1 MRSALFILLLLIYC
15 TGTLFAQLPVW
26 PLVTGYPQSGSTN
39 NTTSTTPHQYVDWT
53 SANPSSIIIPSTGSN
68 RIGPTQA
75 GINGCNELEFFTLH
89 NGEFNAAT
97 AALEVY
103 TPAGTYL
110 PLAGGDMNVSAG
122 DFEVQ
127 IVRRPGNPNQWFLIY
142 NLAPTSYPSGNPGYQ
157 SCYLAYSLIEVIGGT
172 ASYVLDGLGNPIQDK
187 ILDIGGTNY
196 QYFSGKATSR
206 TSVVVGYDH
215 DIYVQRR
222 TQGFGSASI
231 SSTFQIDRFSVS
243 TQDNIVH
250 TGSSSAVNGYS
261 WNLMVGASPIELS
274 PTENSLAVTARTQNN
289 NQQETYLFDPA
300 NLTAAP
306 NTIRISDLWIE
317 FTAPP
322 TGMTGL
328 FHQASA
334 FDFSNGTGVDWLRNF
349 ERKISG
355 WEYSPN
361 GDYLYFCGGGYVS
374 GASQNIT
381 YLAQID
387 LNQTISGNHV
397 VRLQVQQPNVA
408 GTFNAT
414 SGVGDS
420 WNSSNYTNLWE
431 RRGIGRLQSCYDGNL
446 YFTKSST
453 EELFV
458 IPNPDNPLPINMV
471 PSDLDLSTPQTPN
484 ISLNGYA
491 GFMPDQIDGYNY
503 LYGAGNSTG
512 QLLEA
517 VTDSIVSGDTLA
529 ICAPST
535 VDVIADWGTS
545 ADYLWNTGDTSQQ
558 LSLSQAGTYTVDVYV
573 NGCFITTDSVHVI
586 GGNISVDL
594 GPDSSFCNPGALLL
608 DATTT
613 GANYLWQ
620 DGSTQSTYQ
629 VTTTGNYWVTIDAGG
644 CIASDTIQVTVLP
657 GTNPQLGPDT
667 TICDNNATIFYD
679 VTEPGATYIW
689 QDGSTNPTFT
699 VTASGTYWVES
710 SIGSC
715 NAADTVS
722 VIIAEQPDVDLG
734 NDTTFCGP
742 IEYVLDASCSNCL
755 YDWQDGSTGPN
766 LDVSSA
772 GTYYVTVNNS
782 GCVASDTVE
791 ILQYFAPEISI
802 NNIELCELG
811 QELITLNASGSTY
824 LWQDGTT
831 GNNYLV
837 NEPGVYSVIVTN
849 FCGSDT
855 VDFQAIPV
863 ECFCDM
869 YVPNTYTPD
878 GDEFNQEFRAYTD
891 CALQYFEMEIFNR
904 WGELIFVTYN
914 INDVWDANYKGKPVQ
929 DGTYTWKLEYSFADL
944 VPNEKIGHVSVIR

>member
-1 MRSALFILLLLIYC
+1 MKSALFIFLLLIC
-15 TGTLFAQLPVW
+15 CSASSFAQLPVW

-53 SANPSSIIIPSTGSN
+53 SANPSSITIPGTGSN
-68 RIGPTQA
+68 KIGPTQA

-97 AALEVY
+97 AALEIY
-103 TPAGTYL
+103 TPGGTYL

-127 IVRRPGNPNQWFLIY
+127 IVRRPGNSSQWFLIY
-142 NLAPTSYPSGNPGYQ
+142 NLAPNSYPSGNPGYQ
-157 SCYLAYSLIEVIGGT
+157 SCYLAYSLIEVSGG
-172 ASYVLDGLGNPIQDK
+172 AANYVLDGLGNPIQDR
-187 ILDIGGTNY
+187 ILDVGGTNY

-222 TQGFGSASI
+222 TQAFGSGTI
-231 SSTFQIDRFSVS
+231 SSTFQVDRFSVS

-250 TGSSSAVNGYS
+250 TGSSSVVSGYS

-289 NQQETYLFDPA
+289 NQQEIYLFDPA

-317 FTAPP
+317 FTTPP

-328 FHQASA
+328 FHQANA

-408 GTFNAT
+408 GTYNTT
-414 SGVGDS
+414 SGMGDS
-420 WNSSNYTNLWE
+420 WSSNNYTNLWN
-431 RRGIGRLQSCYDGNL
+431 RRGLGRLQSCYDGNL
-446 YFTKSST
+446 YFTKSNCQ
-453 EELFV
+453 ELFV
-458 IPNPDNPLPINMV
+458 IPNPNNPLPINMV

-484 ISLNGYA
+484 IALNGYA

-503 LYGAGNSTG
+503 YSVNSNTG
-512 QLLEA
+512 DLVEA
-517 VTDSIVSGDTLA
+517 ITDTIVSGDTLYL
-529 ICAPST
+529 CAPNT
-535 VDVIADWGTS
+535 VDVIADWDPNL
-545 ADYLWNTGDTSQQ
+545 DYLWNTGATTQQ
-558 LSLSQAGTYTVDVYV
+558 ITLSQPGTYVVDVSE
-573 NGCFITTDSVHVI
+573 NGCLMFSDSVHVEI
-586 GGNISVDL
+586 GSLTLDL
-594 GPDSSFCNPGALLL
+594 GPDTTFCSPGSLLL

-613 GANYLWQ
+613 NGTYLWQ

-629 VTTTGNYWVTIDAGG
+629 VTTSGTYWVTANTGG
-644 CIASDTIQVTVLP
+644 CIASDTIQVTVIP
-657 GTNPQLGPDT
+657 GTNPQLGSDT
-667 TICDNNATIFYD
+667 VICDINATIFYD
-679 VTEPGATYIW
+679 VAEPGATYVW
-689 QDGSTNPTFT
+689 QDGSTNSSFT
-699 VTASGTYWVES
+699 VTSSGTYWVES

-715 NAADTVS
+715 ASSDTVD
-722 VIIAEQPDVDLG
+722 VVIAEQPDIDLG
-734 NDTTFCGP
+734 NDTTICGAVQL
-742 IEYVLDASCSNCL
+742 VLDASCANCT
-755 YDWQDGSTGPN
+755 YEWQDGSTGPN

-772 GTYYVTVNNS
+772 GSYYVNVDNS
-782 GCVASDTVE
+782 GCVDSDTIV
-791 ILQYFAPEISI
+791 IDQYFPPNVSI
-802 NNIELCELG
+802 NNLELCELE
-811 QELITLNASGSTY
+811 QEIITLNESGSAFE
-824 LWQDGTT
+824 WQDGST
-831 GNNYLV
+831 GNSFIV
-837 NEPGVYSVIVTN
+837 DQPGSYSVIVTN

-855 VDFQAIPV
+855 VNFMAVPI
-863 ECFCDM
+863 ECFCDI
-869 YVPNTYTPD
+869 YVPNSFTPND
-878 GDEFNQEFRAYTD
+878 DEFNQVFRAYTD
-891 CALQYFEMEIFNR
+891 CALQYFELEIFDR
-904 WGELIFVTYN
+904 WGEVIFTSHDINFVWDGTYN
-914 INDVWDANYKGKPVQ
+914 GKKVQ
-929 DGTYTWKLEYSFADL
+929 DGTYTWKMEYSFADL
-944 VPNEKIGHVSVIR
+944 VPNEKIGHVNVIR